1 MSEHQKP
8 EENQEAKPSSA
19 SGSAA
24 GLPPQA
30 PPSPAAPPGTP
41 ADASPEEIEAALAA
55 NEADS
60 ADALTVALAEL
71 ATLKAKAT
79 DLHDQNLRAAA
90 EVQNI
95 RRRSEDEI
103 TKARKY
109 AVEGFADSLLPVMD
123 SLTAGLAL
131 ADATQDQ
138 LREGAEATLR
148 QLKSALERNK
158 VLEINPA
165 QGDKLDPAK
174 HQAISVVPAPAGSE
188 QEANT
193 IVAVLQKGYTIA
205 ERTLRPALVT
215 VAAAK

>member
-8 EENQEAKPSSA
+8 EESKEAHLTS
-19 SGSAA
+19 
-24 GLPPQA
+24 
-30 PPSPAAPPGTP
+30 SPASSVSPTAPPGTP
-41 ADASPEEIEAALAA
+41 LDASPEEIEAALAA
-55 NEADS
+55 NEAES
-60 ADALTVALAEL
+60 ADDLTIALAEL
-71 ATLKAKAT
+71 ATLKAKAA

-95 RRRSEDEI
+95 RRRSEDDVS
-103 TKARKY
+103 KARKY
-109 AVEGFADSLLPVMD
+109 AVESFAEGLLPVMD
-123 SLTAGLAL
+123 SLTAGLAIQN
-131 ADATQDQ
+131 ATNEQ

-148 QLKSALERNK
+148 QLKSALEKNK
-158 VLEINPA
+158 VIEINPA

-174 HQAISVVPAPAGSE
+174 HQAISVVPAPEGSA

-193 IVAVLQKGYTIA
+193 IVAVLQKGFTIA